1 MKAKTFLTS
10 LILMAILAAST
21 SYASVTPQQAA
32 SDQRIGPFVEFT
44 KQNGAK
50 FIPGRY
56 AHTNQLPSRTGG
68 DKILAPTKI
77 ILELMPF
84 SSESNAYPLNFDVY
98 GEDLERCYMT
108 FDTTG
113 EVPIQRIYMYDE
125 DEDDYELFT
134 EDYAV
139 VIQEGNKYAWCL
151 ASVETGELRYLFPLT
166 PDWFPENWYLGD
178 WECSDGS
185 RIEFADGKVLAQG
198 QEFGTYIVSDNRIA
212 IKTPS
217 GERDVICAMYNA
229 DNDTLVMTFTSGPN
243 GMDENAGVFTRK
255 SGKPTPSTTPKS
267 PAPEKKPAPKFQA
280 PKDPQA
286 PKFTPKKTT
295 PEQTPETEAEMP
307 TGFPKMP
314 KVDFPEPTISLEG
327 VWGAIVNGQQWVTQ
341 YQGNQYYG
349 WINGV
354 PSEMGIFQING
365 NVISGRTT
373 NGVTFQAEINFDQ
386 SGKFMTLTFP
396 NGNSINYQRMQ

>member
-1 MKAKTFLTS
+1 MKAKTFLFS
-10 LILMAILAAST
+10 LILIAILTAST
-21 SYASVTPQQAA
+21 SYASITPQQAA
-32 SDQRIGPFVEFT
+32 SDQRIGPFIEFT

-56 AHTNQLPSRTGG
+56 AHTTEIASRTGG

-108 FDTTG
+108 FDTSG
-113 EVPIQRIYMYDE
+113 EVPIQRIYML
-125 DEDDYELFT
+125 DDDSQEYEFFT

-151 ASVETGELRYLFPLT
+151 ASVETGELRYLFPLNA
-166 PDWFPENWYLGD
+166 DWFPENWYLGD

-185 RIEFADGKVLAQG
+185 RIEFSDGKVLAQG
-198 QEFGTYIVSDNRIA
+198 QEFGTYIISDNRIA
-212 IKTPS
+212 IKTPN

-229 DNDTLVMTFTSGPN
+229 ENDTLVMTFTSGPN

-255 SGKPTPSTTPKS
+255 SAKSTPKNS
-267 PAPEKKPAPKFQA
+267 QA
-280 PKDPQA
+280 PAQSQPQNM
-286 PKFTPKKTT
+286 PQQFP
-295 PEQTPETEAEMP
+295 EMP
-307 TGFPKMP
+307 NVNFPQQVSP
-314 KVDFPEPTISLEG
+314 LEG
-327 VWGAIVNGQQWVTQ
+327 VWGAIVNGQQWVLQ

-349 WINGV
+349 WINGQ
-354 PSEMGIFQING
+354 PSEMGIFQLNG
-365 NVISGRTT
+365 NIITGRTS
-373 NGVTFQAEINFDQ
+373 NGVEFQARVQFDN
-386 SGKFMTLTFP
+386 SGKFMSFTFP
-396 NGNSINYQRMQ
+396 NGNTINYQRMQ